1 MKSLIMRLGLTA
13 LVGMPST
20 AIAQNLPNH
29 FDINAREQAL
39 DLNNVPAI
47 RFLTTPD
54 FPPFNYRDEGGEL
67 VGFNVDLAD
76 AICEALQVACTMQAW
91 PWDQAADALADRQGD
106 VLLAGLALSDINAE
120 RFDFSQTYLMLPA
133 RFVTAK
139 TELTKFAPELWQ
151 TPQTEAQLEINNP
164 VAVRAGSNHQQF
176 LQAYFPLAKTIEFQS
191 EFDALEALSTGAA
204 YAYFGDALRSSFW
217 LNEHVD
223 CCAFA
228 GEAYFNTHYF
238 GQGLAAAL
246 SAGNDQVRRAVN
258 VALFRLNREGVLD
271 ELYLRWFPVGF
282 Y

>member
-1 MKSLIMRLGLTA
+1 MRLGLTA